1 MCLCGKKNYFCFMAE
16 SHNFGKQGEDEAE
29 KLLKSKGFDVLGRN
43 LRFAGHEVDIV
54 AQKGK
59 LLIVAEVKTRSYAT
73 LGEPEEFVSK
83 KQQQN
88 MVKAANAFVI
98 FKKLDVDVRF
108 DIISIVKN
116 QYQNKITHIEDAF
129 YPVM

>member
-1 MCLCGKKNYFCFMAE
+1 MAE

-29 KLLKSKGFDVLGRN
+29 KLLKSKGFEVLGRN

-59 LLIVAEVKTRSYAT
+59 LLVVAEVKTRSYAT

-88 MVKAANAFVI
+88 MIKAANAFVI
-98 FKKLDVDVRF
+98 HKKLDVDVRF

-116 QYQNKITHIEDAF
+116 QYQNKVTHIEDAF